1 MKIPLQEQGFES
13 ISVLKKET
21 REMIQFHRWEKLCT
35 IPTDLV
41 YILILHEFY
50 VTLNETNANRPMNV
64 PWMRILVQEK
74 EISISTPE
82 MATLLYVIL
91 KKERICVHGYIG
103 VYASMDKEKGSGIT
117 FLALRGSLM
126 QTNKAAK
133 YEVKTELSKT
143 KKEEES
149 EGEDDLE
156 EDPEEDL
163 KGEPDKANEALEP
176 DSD

>member
-82 MATLLYVIL
+82 MVRRKEFVYMDISEYTLQWTR
-91 KKERICVHGYIG
+91 KKEVELLFSHFVVVLCKQTKVPMGQIGYFLQPIKIAILEPSVEYLIG
-103 VYASMDKEKGSGIT
+103 HRKWKRAI
-117 FLALRGSLM
+117 
-126 QTNKAAK
+126 
-133 YEVKTELSKT
+133 KT
-143 KKEEES
+143 KPHQGGNVLFDS
-149 EGEDDLE
+149 E
-156 EDPEEDL
+156 
-163 KGEPDKANEALEP
+163 
-176 DSD
+176 